1 MVKPEIVIAPYILT
15 NETVVNNNDTTPNF
29 EVNDASNNST
39 PELVK
44 HEIMIL
50 PYILTNETVV
60 DNNDTTPN
68 FEVNDASNNSTP
80 ELVKPE
86 IVIAPYILTNETV
99 VNNNDTTPNFEVN
112 NISNNS
118 AAEPVKPAIVI
129 APSILITKKPVDDKD
144 KKRDFQVNNA
154 SNKSAAEPVKP
165 AIVIAP
171 YILIT
176 KKPVDDKDKKRHF
189 QVNNASNKSE
199 KSSEVESDILSVNLL
214 EELEDPSADLTQI
227 NENLQFCARAMCP
240 MIYCRNNLPAMPSQ
254 RICCPRCV
262 TNAKCNV
269 SECPTFK
276 CHIYRIPANF
286 SAHECCDHCALPSAN
301 GAGRTKIRKHFRGF
315 RNGIYQYEQSS
326 ESQNHFSSRSSSS
339 SAEGGSSSK
348 QDSLRYIG
356 CQAPPFENQPSHCN
370 SRFMQLLAEVSARL
384 RDEEYDDFSD
394 ISDSGGMLMYK

>member
-1 MVKPEIVIAPYILT
+1 MQVLLVTIAVLYCSCKDRTVEGVATLNTDQVTMASYQPTPEPVKPEIVIAPYIL
-15 NETVVNNNDTTPNF
+15 
-29 EVNDASNNST
+29 
-39 PELVK
+39 
-44 HEIMIL
+44 I
-50 PYILTNETVV
+50 
-60 DNNDTTPN
+60 
-68 FEVNDASNNSTP
+68 
-80 ELVKPE
+80 
-86 IVIAPYILTNETV
+86 NETV

-112 NISNNS
+112 NASNNS
-118 AAEPVKPAIVI
+118 TPELVKP
-129 APSILITKKPVDDKD
+129 
-144 KKRDFQVNNA
+144 
-154 SNKSAAEPVKP
+154 E
-165 AIVIAP
+165 IVIAP

-199 KSSEVESDILSVNLL
+199 TLSEVESDILSVNLL

-301 GAGRTKIRKHFRGF
+301 GAGRTKIGKHFRGF